1 MQKISI
7 CRPLAWLVFSG
18 LILLAGCST
27 VRGYESLLVLI
38 DAGVG
43 AAPSR
48 LKLVTPA
55 PARTRVSYLVAGRGH
70 TADLYLPGA
79 GVPAAAIV
87 LVPGAVPLGKDDGR
101 LVAFAHTL
109 ARARFAVLVPELSGF
124 RELRLHPGNAR
135 EVADAFVY
143 LASHPHLAPAGRAG
157 IGAFSYAL
165 GPAVLA
171 ALEDDV
177 RDKVHFILGVGGYHD
192 LPRTIGYF
200 TTGRFEFG
208 GRWNYL
214 EPDQYGKMVFA
225 NSSQPYLPALDRAIL
240 DRMVAIRLQDR
251 TADISHLA
259 HGFGPGGRTV
269 DALLTN
275 TDPARVPQLLAALP
289 PRLRADIAA
298 LSLHNKDLARLSA
311 RLILV
316 HGKNDN
322 LIPYPESIALA
333 AAVPPGQARLFIIN
347 RILGHVDLS
356 FSHLLSSEFLSRQL
370 PDAWRMWRAVDALL
384 AERETADGPHD
395 TMIKK

>member
-1 MQKISI
+1 M
-7 CRPLAWLVFSG
+7 
-18 LILLAGCST
+18 
-27 VRGYESLLVLI
+27 RGYESLLVLV

-48 LKLVTPA
+48 LKQVTPA
-55 PARTRVSYLVAGRGH
+55 PTRSLVSYMVAGRGH

-79 GVPAAAIV
+79 GAPAAAIV
-87 LVPGAVPLGKDDGR
+87 LVPGAVAHGKDDAR

-171 ALEDDV
+171 ALEEDV

-214 EPDQYGKMVFA
+214 EPDEYGKMVFA
-225 NSSQPYLPALDRAIL
+225 NSSQPYLPALDGAIL
-240 DRMVAIRLQDR
+240 DRMVAIRRQDR
-251 TADISHLA
+251 AADISQLA

-269 DALLTN
+269 HALLTN
-275 TDPARVPQLLAALP
+275 TDPARVPQLFAALP
-289 PRLRADIAA
+289 LRLRADIAA
-298 LSLHNKDLARLSA
+298 LSLHNKDLARLKA

-333 AAVPPGQARLFIIN
+333 AAVPPGQARLFVIN

-356 FSHLLSSEFLSRQL
+356 FSRLLSREFLTRQL

-384 AERETADGPHD
+384 AERETAGGQ
-395 TMIKK
+395 